1 MTIHHLEQLVDDLK
15 RAHGD
20 NLVSVIL
27 YGSHA
32 RRVALQDNPGINL
45 RNPVSN
51 EDILV
56 VLNRI
61 DPLALKRSRP
71 IIERWREAGNP
82 LPLYISREE
91 IGQSAEVFPAE
102 FIDLSRG
109 RLVLAGQDPF
119 EGFRVPDRN
128 LKHQLEY
135 ELESKLIR
143 LRTLYMTISA
153 TPSSQMRLMRDSLAS
168 FSGLFRHVIGL
179 LGHEAPCEKSQ
190 SIADLADLLNLDRS
204 VFNRIISHSEGA
216 EPVGEDAAD
225 TLFRDYLIQIE
236 NATKAVHEYRLQA
249 A

>member
-1 MTIHHLEQLVDDLK
+1 MAIDHLEQLVDDLR

-32 RRVALQDNPGINL
+32 RRVALQDQPGINL

-56 VLNRI
+56 VLDRI
-61 DPLALKRSRP
+61 DPVALKRSRP
-71 IIERWREAGNP
+71 IIEKWREAGHP
-82 LPLYISREE
+82 LPLYIGRDE

-119 EGFRVPDRN
+119 DGFRVPDRN

-143 LRTLYMTISA
+143 LRTLYMTVSA
-153 TPSSQMRLMRDSLAS
+153 TPASLMRLMRESLAS

-179 LGHEAPCEKSQ
+179 LGHQAPCEKSQ
-190 SIADLADLLNLDRS
+190 SITDLADLLSLDRS
-204 VFNRIISHSEGA
+204 VFSRILSHSEGA
-216 EPVGEDAAD
+216 EPVAEDAAES
-225 TLFRDYLIQIE
+225 LFRDYLVEIE
-236 NATKAVHEYRLQA
+236 KVIRAVHEYRLKA